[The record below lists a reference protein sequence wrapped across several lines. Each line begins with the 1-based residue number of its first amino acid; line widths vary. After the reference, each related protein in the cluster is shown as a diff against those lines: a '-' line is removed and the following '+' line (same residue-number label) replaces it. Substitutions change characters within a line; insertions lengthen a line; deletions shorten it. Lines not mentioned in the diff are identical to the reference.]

1 VLLWAAPRIFLALRM
16 HLAPDSV
23 GLNNYSVFLY
33 CLDNDKIANAISYGA
48 FVLSDKPMPLS
59 RFKVID
65 LTRARAGPTSV
76 RQLADWGADVIR
88 VELPPALG
96 TEIMGADRYGYEAQ
110 NLHRNK
116 RSLTLNLKKDE
127 GRKIFFDLAREAD
140 VVVEN
145 YRPQVKHRL
154 GIDYEAVRKVNP
166 RIVYGSI
173 SGFGQEG
180 PYAGR
185 PGLDQIAQGL
195 SGLMSV
201 TGEPGKGPMRV
212 GIPISDLSAGMMLA
226 QGILLALLEREA
238 SGEGQWVHTS
248 LLEAQIQMMD
258 LQVARYLIKG
268 EVPGQAGNNHP
279 TFAPTGVFET
289 ADGLINIQSG
299 PKHLWERLAPAIG
312 APELLAHPDYDG
324 AEGRLENR
332 DTLNENINRK
342 TRGKK
347 SEEWIAILNDAG
359 IPCGPI
365 YTVDQT
371 IADPQVQV
379 LGMTPHIDHP
389 VLGEVKVVGQAVKM
403 SRTPQRMRFATP
415 ELGEHTEEI
424 LKTLGYGTE
433 DIQRLR
439 DSDVV

>member
-1 VLLWAAPRIFLALRM
+1 
-16 HLAPDSV
+16 
-23 GLNNYSVFLY
+23 
-33 CLDNDKIANAISYGA
+33 
-48 FVLSDKPMPLS
+48 MPLS
-59 RFKVID
+59 PFKVID
-65 LTRARAGPTSV
+65 LTRARAGPTAV

-88 VELPPALG
+88 IELPPSLG
-96 TEIMGADRYGYEAQ
+96 AEIMGADRHGYEAL

-116 RSLTLNLKKDE
+116 RSLTLNLKNEE
-127 GRKIFFDLAREAD
+127 GRKIFFDLAGGAD

-145 YRPQVKHRL
+145 FRPRVKHRL

-185 PGLDQIAQGL
+185 RGLDQIAQGL

-201 TGEPGKGPMRV
+201 TGEPGAGPMRV

-226 QGILLALLEREA
+226 QGILLALLERES

-299 PKHLWERLAPAIG
+299 PQRLWERLAPAIG
-312 APELLAHPDYDG
+312 APELLERPGYADAG
-324 AEGRLENR
+324 GRLENR
-332 DTLNENINRK
+332 DALNEDINRC

-347 SEEWIAILNDAG
+347 SEEWIALLDDAG

-379 LGMTPHIDHP
+379 LDMTPQVDHP
-389 VLGEVKVVGQAVKM
+389 DLGKVKVVGQAVKL
-403 SRTPQRMRFATP
+403 SRTPSACGSLPPRSAR
-415 ELGEHTEEI
+415 
-424 LKTLGYGTE
+424 
-433 DIQRLR
+433 IQRKF
-439 DSDVV
+439 

>member
-1 VLLWAAPRIFLALRM
+1 MSEI
-16 HLAPDSV
+16 
-23 GLNNYSVFLY
+23 
-33 CLDNDKIANAISYGA
+33 
-48 FVLSDKPMPLS
+48 PMPLS

-65 LTRARAGPTSV
+65 LTRARAGPTAV
-76 RQLADWGADVIR
+76 RQLADWGADVVRI
-88 VELPPALG
+88 ELPSSLG
-96 TEIMGADRYGYEAQ
+96 VEIMGADRQGYEAL

-116 RSLTLNLKKDE
+116 RSLTLNLKKE
-127 GRKIFFDLAREAD
+127 AGRKIFFDLAREAD

-145 YRPQVKHRL
+145 YRPRVKHRL
-154 GIDYEAVRKVNP
+154 GIDYEVVRKVNP

-201 TGEPGKGPMRV
+201 TGEPGRGPMRA

-226 QGILLALLEREA
+226 QGILLALLERES
-238 SGEGQWVHTS
+238 SGEGQWVYTS

-299 PKHLWERLAPAIG
+299 PNHLWERLAPAIG
-312 APELLAHPDYDG
+312 APELLEHPRYGDAG
-324 AEGRLENR
+324 SRMANR
-332 DTLNENINRK
+332 DALNEDINRC
-342 TRGKK
+342 TREKK

-379 LGMTPHIDHP
+379 LGMTPHVEHP
-389 VLGEVKVVGQAVKM
+389 ELGQVKVVGQAVKM

-415 ELGEHTEEI
+415 ELGEHTDEI
-424 LKTLGYGTE
+424 LKTLGYGE
-433 DIQRLR
+433 EEIQQFR
-439 DSDVV
+439 DSEVI

>member
-1 VLLWAAPRIFLALRM
+1 M
-16 HLAPDSV
+16 SE
-23 GLNNYSVFLY
+23 
-33 CLDNDKIANAISYGA
+33 
-48 FVLSDKPMPLS
+48 KPMPLS

-65 LTRARAGPTSV
+65 LTRARSGPTAV
-76 RQLADWGADVIR
+76 RQLADWGADVVRI
-88 VELPPALG
+88 ELPPALG
-96 TEIMGADRYGYEAQ
+96 MEIMGADRHGYEAQ

-116 RSLTLNLKKDE
+116 RSLTLNLKE
-127 GRKIFFDLAREAD
+127 GAGRKIFFDLAGGAD

-180 PYAGR
+180 PYADR

-201 TGEPGKGPMRV
+201 TGEPGKGPMRA

-226 QGILLALLEREA
+226 QGILLALLERES

-268 EVPGQAGNNHP
+268 EVPRQAGNNHP
-279 TFAPTGVFET
+279 TFVPTGVFET

-299 PKHLWERLAPAIG
+299 PNHLWERLAPAIG
-312 APELLAHPDYDG
+312 APELLDQPGYADAG
-324 AEGRLENR
+324 RRLENR
-332 DTLNENINRK
+332 EALNEDISRR
-342 TRGKK
+342 TREKK
-347 SEEWIAILNDAG
+347 SDEWIAILNDAG

-379 LGMTPHIDHP
+379 LGMSPHVDHP
-389 VLGEVKVVGQAVKM
+389 ELGEVKVVGQAVKL
-403 SRTPQRMRFATP
+403 SRTPQRMRNATP
-415 ELGEHTEEI
+415 ELGAHTEEI
-424 LKTLGYGTE
+424 LKTLGYGDGE
-433 DIQRLR
+433 IQDLR
-439 DSDVV
+439 DSGIV